1 MMTSEKSVKRTED
14 GGTLAKGRGKTCSA
28 SGRED
33 NFAVIGVPS
42 GADAPAI
49 PGTPVQ
55 TAFSGVSETSG
66 TPETPEKKLG
76 LYLHIPFCVRKC
88 RYCDFC
94 SFPGM
99 GTDVMDLY
107 TRRLAEEVIRAS
119 RKYRGYTV
127 DTVYFGGGTP
137 TLLPF
142 PLFFRVMETV
152 YRCFRVENDA
162 EITMECNPAT
172 ANGEYLMG
180 IRREGVNRLSIGL
193 QSADDRELAALGRI
207 HTFGDFLTTY
217 DAARRAGF
225 DNISADLMFGIPEQT
240 RESFRDTLRRVTAL
254 YPEHLSVYGLILEEG
269 TPFYRMRDTLALPD
283 EDTESDMYR
292 DAVAFLHERGY
303 DRYEISNFSRRGRVS
318 RHNYRYWDCR
328 EYLGF
333 GVAAHSY
340 FGGERV
346 SHSRDFDGYLAG
358 RDITDERVTVTEKDA
373 RDEYVML
380 RMRLADGVDET
391 QYRARFGEDFR
402 AHYGVRLEPYI
413 REGFVSADGG
423 RYRFTDS
430 GFYVSNAILSSVLDL

>member
-1 MMTSEKSVKRTED
+1 MMTSEENVKRSDDEALVKGAGKGCSAA
-14 GGTLAKGRGKTCSA
+14 GGTGNSLAVGAPGRMDVPAA
-28 SGRED
+28 S
-33 NFAVIGVPS
+33 
-42 GADAPAI
+42 
-49 PGTPVQ
+49 GTPVQ
-55 TAFSGVSETSG
+55 TAFSGV
-66 TPETPEKKLG
+66 PETPGAPETPGKKLG

-119 RKYRGYTV
+119 RKCRGYTV

-269 TPFYRMRDTLALPD
+269 TPFYRIRDTLALPD

-303 DRYEISNFSRRGRVS
+303 DRYEISNFARRGRQS

-346 SHSRDFDGYLAG
+346 SRSRDFDGYLAG

-380 RMRLADGVDET
+380 RLRLAGGVDET

>member
-28 SGRED
+28 SGGTG
-33 NFAVIGVPS
+33 NSLAVGAPG
-42 GADAPAI
+42 GADVPAAS
-49 PGTPVQ
+49 GTPVQ
-55 TAFSGVSETSG
+55 TASPCVSETFG

-119 RKYRGYTV
+119 RKCRGYTV

-217 DAARRAGF
+217 DATRRAGF

-318 RHNYRYWDCR
+318 KHNYRYWDCR

-430 GFYVSNAILSSVLDL
+430 GFYVSNAIFSSVLDL

>member
-1 MMTSEKSVKRTED
+1 
-14 GGTLAKGRGKTCSA
+14 
-28 SGRED
+28 
-33 NFAVIGVPS
+33 
-42 GADAPAI
+42 
-49 PGTPVQ
+49 
-55 TAFSGVSETSG
+55 
-66 TPETPEKKLG
+66 
-76 LYLHIPFCVRKC
+76 
-88 RYCDFC
+88 
-94 SFPGM
+94 
-99 GTDVMDLY
+99 
-107 TRRLAEEVIRAS
+107 
-119 RKYRGYTV
+119 
-127 DTVYFGGGTP
+127 
-137 TLLPF
+137 
-142 PLFFRVMETV
+142 
-152 YRCFRVENDA
+152 
-162 EITMECNPAT
+162 MECNPAT

-180 IRREGVNRLSIGL
+180 IRREGINRLSIGL

-303 DRYEISNFSRRGRVS
+303 DRYEISNFSRRGRKS

-346 SHSRDFDGYLAG
+346 SHSRDFDGYGKGRAG
-358 RDITDERVTVTEKDA
+358 RIRHAPDA
-373 RDEYVML
+373 SCR
-380 RMRLADGVDET
+380 RR
-391 QYRARFGEDFR
+391 
-402 AHYGVRLEPYI
+402 
-413 REGFVSADGG
+413 G
-423 RYRFTDS
+423 R
-430 GFYVSNAILSSVLDL
+430 NAIQSPLRRGLPRPLRRAAGAVHPGRLCFRRRRQVPFHGQRFLRQQRNSFVGA